1 VDTPL
6 VLPVNHIEERDLETR
21 ECDPPIALA
30 ASIQSVPRHAP
41 TTIGK
46 ELTEETSIELCDAK
60 NQEKIADSYSGSS
73 LEGIMP
79 DELEPLVPQS
89 GFMYVHDEEA
99 LFFFNNSES
108 DDLDPFN
115 LF

>member
-1 VDTPL
+1 MDTLL

-21 ECDPPIALA
+21 ECDPTFALA
-30 ASIQSVPRHAP
+30 ASIQSVPRHAT

-46 ELTEETSIELCDAK
+46 ELTDETSIELCEAK

-89 GFMYVHDEEA
+89 GFMYVHDDEA

>member
-1 VDTPL
+1 MDTPL
-6 VLPVNHIEERDLETR
+6 VLPVNHIEERDLERR
-21 ECDPPIALA
+21 ECAPPIALA
-30 ASIQSVPRHAP
+30 ASIQSVPRHAT

-46 ELTEETSIELCDAK
+46 ELTEETSIELCEAT
-60 NQEKIADSYSGSS
+60 NQEKIADSYAGSS

-79 DELEPLVPQS
+79 DELEPLVS
-89 GFMYVHDEEA
+89 GFMYVHDDEA
-99 LFFFNNSES
+99 LFFFNES

>member
-1 VDTPL
+1 MT
-6 VLPVNHIEERDLETR
+6 VNRIEEHDLERR
-21 ECDPPIALA
+21 ECAPAIALA
-30 ASIQSVPRHAP
+30 SSIQSVPRHE
-41 TTIGK
+41 TTTFGK
-46 ELTEETSIELCDAK
+46 ELMEEPSNELCEAK

-73 LEGIMP
+73 LELEGIHY
-79 DELEPLVPQS
+79 D
-89 GFMYVHDEEA
+89 EA